1 MAPSILFW
9 QLERESDLKRVPSVL
24 AFRFVAKLSF
34 LESVLIEHH
43 SPFPG
48 SRTEEL
54 SEVSSP
60 HTHRLSR
67 SSIFNPICFSVT
79 QCSSRPL
86 CLPSTLS
93 RDHDNSGTLPKVSL
107 FQRESGGGSFL
118 TEVRAQPSC
127 CMRVRQ
133 SRPRAG
139 GSLSPD
145 RACDKMMTFFFT
157 VSLLEIKF

>member
-60 HTHRLSR
+60 HTHGCPRVPFLTPFASVLLSAPVGLFA
-67 SSIFNPICFSVT
+67 S
-79 QCSSRPL
+79 
-86 CLPSTLS
+86 LP
-93 RDHDNSGTLPKVSL
+93 L
-107 FQRESGGGSFL
+107 FQGTMIIAALFPKSPCSREKAV
-118 TEVRAQPSC
+118 EDPPSL
-127 CMRVRQ
+127 R
-133 SRPRAG
+133 SEH
-139 GSLSPD
+139 SPAA
-145 RACDKMMTFFFT
+145 ACGF
-157 VSLLEIKF
+157 VSHGLGQVVLYLLIVHVTKR